1 MERGTDMATR
11 NLDQELDT
19 LRADLGKIREDIAA
33 LTRTLSD
40 AAAAEAKAGGA
51 RLNEAAHAA
60 ARTARERAQHFA
72 DSARTHSEEGL
83 AALEDRIEQNP
94 ITSVLVAFGVGLV
107 IGKLLDR

>member
-1 MERGTDMATR
+1 MATR

-33 LTRTLSD
+33 LTRTLGD
-40 AAAAEAKAGGA
+40 TAAAEVKAGGA
-51 RLNEAAHAA
+51 RLNQAAHAA
-60 ARTARERAQHFA
+60 AQTARERAQRLA
-72 DSARTHSEEGL
+72 ETARAQGEEGL

-94 ITSVLVAFGVGLV
+94 VTSVLVAFGLGLV

>member
-1 MERGTDMATR
+1 MATR

-19 LRADLGKIREDIAA
+19 LRADLGKIRDDIAS
-33 LTRTLSD
+33 LTRTLGD

-60 ARTARERAQHFA
+60 ARTAKDRAQHFA
-72 DSARTHSEEGL
+72 DAARTQGEEGI
-83 AALEDRIEQNP
+83 AALEQRIERNP

>member
-1 MERGTDMATR
+1 MATR

-19 LRADLGKIREDIAA
+19 LRADLGKIRDDIAA
-33 LTRTLSD
+33 LTRTLGD

-60 ARTARERAQHFA
+60 KDHAQRFA
-72 DSARTHSEEGL
+72 DSARAQGEEGI
-83 AALEDRIEQNP
+83 AALEQRIEQNP
-94 ITSVLVAFGVGLV
+94 FSSILIAFGVGLV

>member
-1 MERGTDMATR
+1 MATR

-33 LTRTLSD
+33 LTRTLGD
-40 AAAAEAKAGGA
+40 TAAAEVKAGGA

-60 ARTARERAQHFA
+60 KERAQRLA
-72 DSARTHSEEGL
+72 DSARAQGEEGI
-83 AALEDRIEQNP
+83 AALEQRIEQNP
-94 ITSVLVAFGVGLV
+94 ITSILVAFGVGLV